1 MSIASELTRL
11 QNAKKAISNAIANK
25 GVTVPT
31 GTKLDG
37 MAALIGKI
45 QKGGSLETFHGV
57 IVRAGTGYHVGGGTV
72 YYTSKEGTA
81 GTAYLYDDIS
91 IEIDVAKNTWIVV
104 EAPWAS
110 EVFTCTNCSSHGTYE
125 YQVLDMESGMAFL
138 IKVTGDNFRVE
149 E

>member
-25 GVTVPT
+25 GVTVPAT
-31 GTKLDG
+31 TKLDG

-57 IVRAGTGYHVGGGTV
+57 ITRTPATAGGGTFV

-81 GTAYLYDDIS
+81 ETKIS
-91 IEIDVAKNTWIVV
+91 WDSTPIEVDVAKNTWIIV
-104 EAPWAS
+104 EASHATDL
-110 EVFTCTNCSSHGTYE
+110 FTCTNCESNMVYE
-125 YQVLDMESGMAFL
+125 YTVLDMDFGVAHV
-138 IKVTGDNFRVE
+138 IKVTGDNFRVDE
-149 E
+149 